1 MINQILTAIKNSK
14 CIKLVVLLIIFDTIL
29 GLLVA
34 IKERKLNSNFGIN
47 GAIRKIAMLASVTIL
62 VVLDML
68 LNINIV
74 AFVPNEILGVIGI
87 QKIGLCEFFSILFSL
102 YEAISVMKN
111 MVLCEL
117 PISKKLQKKAQKFLE
132 EMTDEK

>member
-14 CIKLVVLLIIFDTIL
+14 CIKLVVLMIVFDIIL
-29 GLLVA
+29 GLLRV
-34 IKERKLNSNFGIN
+34 IKERKLNSNIGIN
-47 GAIRKIAMLASVTIL
+47 GAIRKIAMLASVTML

-74 AFVPNEILGVIGI
+74 AYVPKEILGAIGI

>member
-1 MINQILTAIKNSK
+1 MINQILTAIKNGK
-14 CIKLVVLLIIFDTIL
+14 CIKLVVLLIVFDTIL

-47 GAIRKIAMLASVTIL
+47 GAIRKIAMLASVTML

-74 AFVPNEILGVIGI
+74 AFVPSEIFEVIGI

>member
-1 MINQILTAIKNSK
+1 MINQILNAIKNSK
-14 CIKLVVLLIIFDTIL
+14 CIKLVVLMIVFDSIL
-29 GLLVA
+29 GLLRV
-34 IKERKLNSNFGIN
+34 IKERKLNSNIGIN
-47 GAIRKIAMLASVTIL
+47 GAIRKIAMLASVTML
-62 VVLDML
+62 AVLDMF
-68 LNINIV
+68 LNINFV
-74 AFVPNEILGVIGI
+74 AYVPKEILGVVGI